1 MNIVHKQNEHKII
14 IKNRSLFAAYPHIVT
29 RCIMFN
35 EIQNKTKQNKIEK
48 ALQRNTWC
56 LKMGIN
62 VARLSLR
69 CRIDSSLLMYV
80 VGLHYDCAAAVSL

>member
-1 MNIVHKQNEHKII
+1 MNTKLLLKIV
-14 IKNRSLFAAYPHIVT
+14 RCLPHIRISSRVVL
-29 RCIMFN
+29 CLMKF
-35 EIQNKTKQNKIEK
+35 KTKQNKIEK